1 MTFGQS
7 ISTVLRKY
15 AVFSGRASRPEFWWY
30 YLAYLIGG
38 IILNLLDS
46 ALGLRF
52 GGSTTDF
59 TIGGQVIPVV
69 NQGTGVLSTIYVLLL
84 IIPTLA
90 VIARRLHDSDRSAW
104 WILWCFLLTFVCG
117 VGVIVMIV
125 LLALRG
131 TAGDN
136 RYGAPATP

>member
-1 MTFGQS
+1 MSFGQS
-7 ISTVLRKY
+7 ISTVLSKY
-15 AVFSGRASRPEFWWY
+15 AVFSGRATRPEFWWY

-38 IILNLLDS
+38 LILNVLDT
-46 ALGLRF
+46 ALGWRF
-52 GGSTTDF
+52 GGSETDITF
-59 TIGGQVIPVV
+59 GGQVIPVV
-69 NQGTGVLSTIYVLLL
+69 NQGSGVLTTIYVLAL

-90 VIARRLHDSDRSAW
+90 VIVRRLHDTDRSAW

-136 RYGAPATP
+136 KYGPPAFA